1 MKFYECVNPGIFF
14 FKKSGKEPPKVDLSG
29 SRTHNL
35 VFTRLLLYH
44 LHHQNIFIKKKQFN
58 FLIFLFGAKFHMISK
73 RKTFILNPSQFSF
86 KPEKVYC
93 HTPINCQLNRETYN
107 SRMWNLRP

>member
-1 MKFYECVNPGIFF
+1 MCESQNKF

-29 SRTHNL
+29 SRTVEPTTL
-35 VFTRLLLYH
+35 CLPDYCST
-44 LHHQNIFIKKKQFN
+44 IFIIKIFSIKKKQFN
-58 FLIFLFGAKFHMISK
+58 FLIVLIGAKFHMISN

-93 HTPINCQLNRETYN
+93 HCSARDWE
-107 SRMWNLRP
+107 